1 MNKIRGFITEIQQSD
16 SISIIQVKSNN
27 TNFYSIV
34 LGNDLKLEVGKEVYL
49 LFKET
54 EVSIAKNFSGEISLK
69 NRFLCKVKLL
79 EQGKLLTKVILE
91 WDGIEIV
98 SIITTSSAKR
108 LNLKENDEVVAF
120 VKTNEVSIMEL

>member
-1 MNKIRGFITEIQQSD
+1 MNKIKGFITDIQQSD

-69 NRFLCKVKLL
+69 NRFLCKVNSL